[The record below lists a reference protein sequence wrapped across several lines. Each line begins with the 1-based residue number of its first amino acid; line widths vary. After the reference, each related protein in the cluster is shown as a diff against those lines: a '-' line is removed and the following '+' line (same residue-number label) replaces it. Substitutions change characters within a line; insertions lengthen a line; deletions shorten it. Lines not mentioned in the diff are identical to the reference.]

1 MADNNYVDVSGRLV
15 ADPEFGITVH
25 TKWGDRTKYNF
36 KVASTNKNG
45 TTRFILCEAW
55 GDTGEFVK
63 KWFRKGYGISLKGS
77 LSSYRD
83 VELGFDKMVVTA
95 YRVDFPRRDEEPIE
109 EERPIETVDEDLP
122 F

>member
-1 MADNNYVDVSGRLV
+1 MADTNYAEVSGRLV

-36 KVASTNKNG
+36 KVASTNSKG

-83 VELGFDKMVVTA
+83 LEVGEKMVLTA
-95 YRVDFPRRDEEPIE
+95 YRVDFPQRDEEPKPE
-109 EERPIETVDEDLP
+109 EERPIEAIDEDLP